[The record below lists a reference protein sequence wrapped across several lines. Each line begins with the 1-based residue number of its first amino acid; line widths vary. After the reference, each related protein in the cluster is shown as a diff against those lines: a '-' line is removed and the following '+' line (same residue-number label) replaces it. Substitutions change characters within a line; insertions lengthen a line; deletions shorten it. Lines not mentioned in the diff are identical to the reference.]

1 MFGRRR
7 REQTPAPAGAG
18 GQAGRAEETGKAEG
32 RAEDRGEVAGPR
44 GHGNGARESG
54 PWDAGEDYPRRERVD
69 LGGLCLPVDPGFEVQ
84 LNLAGDQIV
93 GAVVVFEESALQ
105 VHAFAAPKRS
115 GIWDEVRAELAEGVR
130 SAGGTAEERQGP
142 FGVELAAQ
150 VPAEGTAQPVRYI
163 GVDGPRWFLRAVIS
177 GRAALDA
184 GTAATLEDV
193 VRDIVVVRGDEPMA
207 PKEPIEL
214 RLPPEARQ
222 AVERRPEEVPDL
234 NPFERG
240 PEIAEIR

>member
-7 REQTPAPAGAG
+7 REESPAPAGEIK
-18 GQAGRAEETGKAEG
+18 RAEQTEQAE
-32 RAEDRGEVAGPR
+32 RNP
-44 GHGNGARESG
+44 ARESG
-54 PWDAGEDYPRRERVD
+54 PWDSGESYPERERVD
-69 LGGLCLPVDPGFEVQ
+69 LGGLRLPVDPGFEVQ
-84 LNLAGDQIV
+84 LNLAGDHIV
-93 GAVVVFEESALQ
+93 GAVVMVEESALQ
-105 VHAFAAPKRS
+105 VHAFAAPRRS

-130 SAGGTAEERQGP
+130 SAGGTVEEREGP
-142 FGVELAAQ
+142 FGAELAAR
-150 VPAEGTAQPVRYI
+150 VPGDGGAQPVRYI

-177 GRAALDA
+177 GRAALDEEV
-184 GTAATLEDV
+184 AAILEGV

-207 PKEPIEL
+207 PKEAIEL

-222 AVERRPEEVPDL
+222 AVEQHAAQGDVPDL

>member
-7 REQTPAPAGAG
+7 REQTPAPAGAAG
-18 GQAGRAEETGKAEG
+18 PGRAEETG
-32 RAEDRGEVAGPR
+32 RAEDAEARGS
-44 GHGNGARESG
+44 GHGAREAG

-69 LGGLCLPVDPGFEVQ
+69 LGGLRLPVDPGFEVQ
-84 LNLAGDQIV
+84 LNLAGEQIV
-93 GAVVVFEESALQ
+93 GAVVVFDESALQ

-115 GIWDEVRAELAEGVR
+115 GIWDEVRAELAEGVK

-142 FGVELAAQ
+142 FGVELAAR

-214 RLPPEARQ
+214 QLPPEARQ
-222 AVERRPEEVPDL
+222 AVERRTEAPDL

-240 PEIAEIR
+240 PEIAEVR